1 MAYYGR
7 LGEALKQ
14 NIFKGPLKTG
24 LRFLADLDCGF
35 LFDKPEG
42 YSEKVVL
49 KKGSLFAVHQ
59 VYRSK
64 PLVQARFEAHRLYID
79 LQYVWEGSEI
89 ITVAPLDGLKRISG
103 YNREKDM
110 EFFEYKKTSALIM
123 EPGMV
128 AILFPEDAHAPSLS
142 FKKRQLIRK
151 TVVKVRTGY

>member
-7 LGEALKQ
+7 LREVLKQ
-14 NIFKGPLKTG
+14 NIFKGRLKTG
-24 LRFLADLDCGF
+24 LRFLSDMDSGF

-42 YSEKVVL
+42 YSGKTVL

-64 PLVQARFEAHRLYID
+64 PLVQARFESHRIYID

-89 ITVAPLDGLKRISG
+89 IAVASRDGLKRISG
-103 YNREKDM
+103 YDWKKDI
-110 EFFEYKKTSALIM
+110 EFFEYKRASAFIM

-128 AILFPEDAHAPSLS
+128 AILFPEDAHASAFS
-142 FKKRQLIRK
+142 FKKRGLIRK
-151 TVVKVRTGY
+151 TVVKVRIGD